1 MSCSSSQQ
9 QQQPAAAAAAAAA
22 SSSRSS
28 QQQQPASSSQAAAA
42 AAASSSQ
49 QQQQQQQ
56 PAAAAAAASSSQQQQ
71 QQPAAAASNNLQWC
85 THLRPHTLKGHVFGG
100 RRPPLG
106 FAMKTSWDK
115 SCNAFFFPAH
125 LGLCLRASP
134 FGADLLVVVKK
145 KKKKREVCSW
155 FILYIVPFHDR
166 RDSGNRSLFGLP
178 FPPPS
183 HTMQGVRRLL
193 VWNPRL
199 CCALLLFYTSRIPD
213 RNPRS
218 FSCGFS
224 NPRPYPEVVFTHPL
238 RIRANPRI
246 VLRRWFLLRRLQT
259 QAIAVNPQQAA
270 HMFQHPRPKAS
281 HNVFR

>member
-1 MSCSSSQQ
+1 M
-9 QQQPAAAAAAAAA
+9 
-22 SSSRSS
+22 
-28 QQQQPASSSQAAAA
+28 
-42 AAASSSQ
+42 
-49 QQQQQQQ
+49 
-56 PAAAAAAASSSQQQQ
+56 
-71 QQPAAAASNNLQWC
+71 
-85 THLRPHTLKGHVFGG
+85 
-100 RRPPLG
+100 
-106 FAMKTSWDK
+106 
-115 SCNAFFFPAH
+115 
-125 LGLCLRASP
+125 
-134 FGADLLVVVKK
+134 VVKK
-145 KKKKREVCSW
+145 KKKKREEEERRAYTLFRSMTVA
-155 FILYIVPFHDR
+155 ILGIEA
-166 RDSGNRSLFGLP
+166 S
-178 FPPPS
+178 FPPPP
-183 HTMQGVRRLL
+183 HTMQGVRRLP

-199 CCALLLFYTSRIPD
+199 CCALLLFYNSRIPD